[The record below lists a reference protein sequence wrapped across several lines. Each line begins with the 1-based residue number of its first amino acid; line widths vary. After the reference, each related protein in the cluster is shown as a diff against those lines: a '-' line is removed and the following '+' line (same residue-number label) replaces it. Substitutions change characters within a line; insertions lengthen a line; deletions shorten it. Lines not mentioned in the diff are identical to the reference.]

1 MCMGGGGGG
10 GVIRVPNYGAY
21 NSMADQQIAA
31 IKAAQDRS
39 TTVLQGQLNQST
51 LKTQGILGQLHDLEV
66 RMANNTEEQA
76 RRLTTLMG
84 APPPEKSATAPVMG
98 RDRGLP
104 TTKGKSSLRIDRA
117 SSGAGLNIT

>member
-10 GVIRVPNYGAY
+10 GTIRVPNYQAY

-39 TTVLQGQLNQST
+39 TTALQGQLNQST
-51 LKTQGILGQLHDLEV
+51 LKTQGILSELNDLQT

-76 RRLTTLMG
+76 RRLTMLMG

-98 RDRGLP
+98 RSRELP
-104 TTKGKSSLRIDRA
+104 TTRGKSSLRIDRA
-117 SSGAGLNIT
+117 APGLNIT